1 MNKWKRFEWTE
12 ERALAFQKL
21 KDYLSRPHIMSSL
34 EVDEA
39 LFAYIA
45 IALHAISL
53 VLI

>member
-12 ERALAFQKL
+12 ECALAFQQL
-21 KDYLSRPHIMSSL
+21 KDYLFRPHIMSNL
-34 EVDEA
+34 EVDKA